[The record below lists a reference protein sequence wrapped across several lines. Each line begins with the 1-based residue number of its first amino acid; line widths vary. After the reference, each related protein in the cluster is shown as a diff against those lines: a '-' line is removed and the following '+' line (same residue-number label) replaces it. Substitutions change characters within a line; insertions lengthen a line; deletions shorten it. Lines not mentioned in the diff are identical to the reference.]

1 MLTYSELESHDTDFI
16 LELEDSY
23 AMRISPGPSNIR
35 MIVLQMARSQLIEM
49 PMFTMKYLK
58 QSVYRCITDGKIST
72 NRNAHVHN
80 EVSKTISC
88 GKPFLL
94 TAF

>member
-1 MLTYSELESHDTDFI
+1 MLTSSELESHDTYFI

-23 AMRISPGPSNIR
+23 GMRISPGPSNIR
-35 MIVLQMARSQLIEM
+35 MIVLQM
-49 PMFTMKYLK
+49 
-58 QSVYRCITDGKIST
+58 GT

-80 EVSKTISC
+80 EVSETISC

-94 TAF
+94 TAFLRYTKHRSQTLLQYYLC

>member
-1 MLTYSELESHDTDFI
+1 MLTSSELESHDTDFI

-58 QSVYRCITDGKIST
+58 QSVVENHFY
-72 NRNAHVHN
+72 
-80 EVSKTISC
+80 
-88 GKPFLL
+88 
-94 TAF
+94 